1 MEYGK
6 DAIHVEHNFAS
17 KQELDVLNTYMNDLP
32 VPDFKSI
39 NLIGEIPNLQI
50 VGTMTFLGNKI
61 ENFVKE
67 KYFPKL
73 GYSVAKVNWRR
84 ELELIKWAPY
94 ACLPAHRDGDVFPE
108 HPMIT
113 VGALIYLNDE
123 YLGGEIAFPEYDVS
137 VKTEPGDLV
146 IFPCQYLHEVK
157 TIMPIE
163 DGETRR
169 HTMTV
174 FYTVTLD
181 DYRS

>member
-1 MEYGK
+1 MDYGK
-6 DAIHVEHNFAS
+6 DAIHVQSNFAS
-17 KQELDVLNTYMNDLP
+17 KFSLDILNTYMNNLP
-32 VPDFKSI
+32 IPDFKSI
-39 NLIGEIPNLQI
+39 NLIGEISDLQV
-50 VGTMTFLGNKI
+50 VGTMISLGNEI
-61 ENFVKE
+61 ENFVHQT
-67 KYFPKL
+67 YFSKL
-73 GYSVAKVNWRR
+73 GYSVKKVSWRR

-94 ACLPAHRDGDVFPE
+94 ACLPAHRDGDIFPE

-113 VGALIYLNDE
+113 VGALIYLNNE